1 MVKLKQPTRDGRT
14 QMKSSGP
21 IWTSTGTCRS
31 GSSSILVGCRLL
43 GGRGGLEKVSKSC
56 TFLKLKVPLT
66 IPYILQGVPKWH
78 TLNTLWF
85 VLSNLEAFYALIV
98 DLTPWEKIDQIIGLK
113 PPSWSYGVA
122 KSPIQGDHQ
131 NNQFMA
137 RPPSLPLSLSLSL
150 IFDKF
155 SQSSPPL
162 RSRST

>member
-1 MVKLKQPTRDGRT
+1 MNLATEPNEAILLVETD
-14 QMKSSGP
+14 SGP
-21 IWTSTGTCRS
+21 IRSSTGRRQS
-31 GSSSILVGCRLL
+31 GFSFILVGRRLL

-98 DLTPWEKIDQIIGLK
+98 DLTPWGKIDQIIGLK

-122 KSPIQGDHQ
+122 KSPSEVALIQGDPKMTNSWPHFHISE
-131 NNQFMA
+131 NE
-137 RPPSLPLSLSLSL
+137 L
-150 IFDKF
+150 
-155 SQSSPPL
+155 
-162 RSRST
+162 